1 MPATLLH
8 PNKLKMEWKQHVL
21 GAHRVVS
28 LCRKCSLGSYPNEHV
43 LAE

>member
-1 MPATLLH
+1 MSIYYMLATLLH

-28 LCRKCSLGSYPNEHV
+28 FVQKMFPR
-43 LAE
+43 